1 MTSPKIYD
9 TVAFLPRRGVSQP
22 VPPNQGA
29 NQMPDRNK
37 PVQVPTTLRAYIKGV
52 LRTFSFVPK
61 ARPKRKEKN
70 ITS

>member
-1 MTSPKIYD
+1 
-9 TVAFLPRRGVSQP
+9 
-22 VPPNQGA
+22 
-29 NQMPDRNK
+29 MPDRNK